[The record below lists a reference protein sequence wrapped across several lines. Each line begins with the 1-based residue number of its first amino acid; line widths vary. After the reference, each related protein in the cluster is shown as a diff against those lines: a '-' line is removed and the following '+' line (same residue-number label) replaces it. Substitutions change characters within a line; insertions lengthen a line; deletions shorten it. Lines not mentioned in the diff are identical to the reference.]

1 MKPRNNRQN
10 LLVIQSLLFLM
21 ACNPVALKP
30 DMSAVDDR
38 SESYQK
44 GYQDGCHSGYV
55 SGGSFYNSF
64 KKDTARLETD
74 DEYRRGWMRAYDVC
88 KKEFRTLCKESGILS
103 KATLY
108 CSDVRQQG
116 LDK

>member
-1 MKPRNNRQN
+1 VKPRDNRRN
-10 LLVIQSLLFLM
+10 LFVLQSLLFLT
-21 ACNPVALKP
+21 ACSPIALKP

-38 SESYQK
+38 STAYQE

-55 SGGSFYNSF
+55 SGGSLYNSF
-64 KKDTARLETD
+64 KKDTDRLETD
-74 DEYRRGWMRAYDVC
+74 DEYRLGWMKAYEVC
-88 KKEFRTLCKESGILS
+88 KKEFRTMCKEQGVLS